1 MFDQRTMNHEPY
13 TVDAFGDAMFGER
26 KSSEVFFRLHELQV
40 ISDTYTL
47 FPKISNL
54 KPWTQNPEIRNP
66 KPQTLDHKPWAQHH
80 KLSTLNPEL

>member
-54 KPWTQNPEIRNP
+54 KP
-66 KPQTLDHKPWAQHH
+66 
-80 KLSTLNPEL
+80 